1 MVKALK
7 ITSSVLIG
15 LVLVV
20 VFLLM
25 GTRLIGFEPY
35 TVLSGSMEP
44 EFPTGSMTYVRSV
57 DAASLAVG
65 DVITFR
71 MAGSDTVATHRI
83 IEVIT
88 EDATL
93 QFRTKGDANDG
104 PDRNLVPADRLIG
117 SPSFT
122 IPYLGYF
129 ANFLQT
135 GRGKAVSVAVICG
148 IILMVVVSELLAGR
162 QKNQDESEETA

>member
-15 LVLVV
+15 LILVV

-57 DAASLAVG
+57 DTASLAVG

-71 MAGSDTVATHRI
+71 MAGGDTVATHRI

-88 EDATL
+88 EDSTL

-104 PDRNLVPADRLIG
+104 PDHNLVPADRVIG

-122 IPYLGYF
+122 IPYLGRF
-129 ANFLQT
+129 ASFLQER
-135 GRGKAVSVAVICG
+135 RGKAVSIAVVSG
-148 IILMVVVSELLAGR
+148 VILMVVASELLAGR
-162 QKNQDESEETA
+162 QKNQDDPEETV